1 MPLSYNSIRDKSAEK
16 TSRIGMN
23 SSFLQILA
31 LNQSSLKLMIGASQ
45 TSMAEG
51 QNDVPLQSNIAH
63 NYLTISKNLWF

>member
-1 MPLSYNSIRDKSAEK
+1 
-16 TSRIGMN
+16 MN

-51 QNDVPLQSNIAH
+51 QNDAPLQSNIAH
-63 NYLTISKNLWF
+63 NHLTISKNLWF